1 METVFF
7 WIAWGLISFWAIKT
21 FYFSYN
27 KEKVKRLR
35 LAALGINLSV
45 LVLFFLPWLPGSKE
59 IPQLVASRSG
69 WQLFTEG
76 YIDIALFFI
85 LLLSSIILFSTASNA
100 ATATS
105 DGASNNK
112 SGSLLKIASS
122 FNIINSILIFV
133 IMMRL
138 MPGTF
143 KLKLNDIAPIIT
155 ALMLLIGNV
164 VVLLL
169 WQQLQLKEKKT

>member
-1 METVFF
+1 METAFF
-7 WIAWGLISFWAIKT
+7 WIAWGLISFWTLKT

-27 KEKVKRLR
+27 KEKLKRLR
-35 LAALGINLSV
+35 FTALGINLSV
-45 LVLFFLPWLPGSKE
+45 LILFFLPWLPGSTE
-59 IPQLVASRSG
+59 IPQLVASRTG

-76 YIDIALFFI
+76 HIDIALFFI
-85 LLLSSIILFSTASNA
+85 LLLGSIFLFLTK
-100 ATATS
+100 
-105 DGASNNK
+105 DK
-112 SGSLLKIASS
+112 LFLKIASG

-143 KLKLNDIAPIIT
+143 KLTLNDIAPIVAAMI
-155 ALMLLIGNV
+155 LLVSNV

-169 WQQLQLKEKKT
+169 WQQLQLKERKGKRR

>member
-7 WIAWGLISFWAIKT
+7 WVAWGIISFWAIKT

-45 LVLFFLPWLPGSKE
+45 LILFFLPWLPGSKE
-59 IPQLVASRSG
+59 IPQLVASRTG

-76 YIDIALFFI
+76 HTDIALFFI
-85 LLLSSIILFSTASNA
+85 LLLGSIILFSTASNA
-100 ATATS
+100 A
-105 DGASNNK
+105 SNNK
-112 SGSLLKIASS
+112 NRSMLKTASV
-122 FNIINSILIFV
+122 FNIINSIFIFV
-133 IMMRL
+133 IMARL

-143 KLKLNDIAPIIT
+143 KLTLNDIAPIVA
-155 ALMLLIGNV
+155 ALMLLTGNV

-169 WQQLQLKEKKT
+169 WQQLQLKEKKN